1 MKRFLLDSGFDQLDI
16 AILEELQVNGRISI
30 ADLARKIHLSQPAVH
45 SRIRR
50 LEREGIIQQYVA
62 LVDREAAGYDL
73 LCFIR
78 ITLQPHSREVF
89 CNAQKVLEE
98 LPSVLECYRMTGNYD
113 LLLKVVLRDRADLE
127 RFIEEHLMVIT
138 GIDRI
143 DTDLVLNEVKQTTA
157 LQLKR
162 T

>member
-16 AILEELQVNGRISI
+16 AILDELQADGRMSV

-45 SRIRR
+45 SRIKR
-50 LEREGIIQQYVA
+50 LEREGIIQKYVT
-62 LVDREAAGYDL
+62 LLDREAAGYDL

-89 CNAQKVLEE
+89 CNAQKILEM
-98 LPSVLECYRMTGNYD
+98 LPNVLECHRITGGGD
-113 LLLKVVLRDRADLE
+113 LLLKVVLRDRHDLE
-127 RFIEEHLMVIT
+127 HFIEAHLMVIN

-143 DTDLVLNEVKQTTA
+143 DTDLVLNEIKHTTA
-157 LQLKR
+157 LRLKR
-162 T
+162 K